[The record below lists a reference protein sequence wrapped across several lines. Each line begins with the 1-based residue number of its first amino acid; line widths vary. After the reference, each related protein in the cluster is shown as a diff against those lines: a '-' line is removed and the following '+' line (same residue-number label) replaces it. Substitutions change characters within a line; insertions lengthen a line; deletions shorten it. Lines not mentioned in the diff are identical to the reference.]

1 MFTKRFLSAGALL
14 VFVLT
19 TGWST
24 AKGQVEMS
32 GLRDEGIPVFHYDVV
47 GLASPVDT
55 SLSRA
60 NIYVKVAYDELSFV
74 KVDTGY
80 QARYE
85 LSIVLFD
92 SHGDQAAGKIIER
105 KVFVKDYDQTN
116 SRTDF
121 DMARASFDLKPAEYR
136 LSIGLMDLETRKTG
150 SRKTKF
156 VLRDFMHK
164 PLAVSDVT
172 LATSVE
178 SDSLGI
184 RSYSPEV
191 SDAQQGVRK
200 NLLAYYEI
208 YNHKGSDSVQVEYV
222 VRNAHNEKV
231 SKGRLWKQTP
241 GVRTKAVLDL
251 HSMKLQPGKYL
262 LRLTVR
268 DGHDRDFTEKMFNA
282 NWSGLPATI
291 SDLELAID
299 QLRYI
304 ATSEEFK
311 ALKKAPPEK
320 KLKLF
325 KEFWAKRDPTP
336 GTPENEAMEEH
347 YRRVQYANENFKGFQ
362 EGWKT
367 DMGMVY
373 IILGP
378 PDDIERHPFEID
390 SKPYEIWYYYH
401 INRQFIFVDENGF
414 GEYRLYNPYELWDW
428 QRLQR

>member
-1 MFTKRFLSAGALL
+1 
-14 VFVLT
+14 
-19 TGWST
+19 
-24 AKGQVEMS
+24 
-32 GLRDEGIPVFHYDVV
+32 
-47 GLASPVDT
+47 
-55 SLSRA
+55 
-60 NIYVKVAYDELSFV
+60 
-74 KVDTGY
+74 
-80 QARYE
+80 
-85 LSIVLFD
+85 
-92 SHGDQAAGKIIER
+92 
-105 KVFVKDYDQTN
+105 
-116 SRTDF
+116 
-121 DMARASFDLKPAEYR
+121 
-136 LSIGLMDLETRKTG
+136 
-150 SRKTKF
+150 
-156 VLRDFMHK
+156 
-164 PLAVSDVT
+164 
-172 LATSVE
+172 
-178 SDSLGI
+178 
-184 RSYSPEV
+184 
-191 SDAQQGVRK
+191 
-200 NLLAYYEI
+200 
-208 YNHKGSDSVQVEYV
+208 
-222 VRNAHNEKV
+222 
-231 SKGRLWKQTP
+231 
-241 GVRTKAVLDL
+241 
-251 HSMKLQPGKYL
+251 
-262 LRLTVR
+262 
-268 DGHDRDFTEKMFNA
+268 MFNA